1 MATFIVLAS
10 FSDQNIKNIKKSIER
25 SWRLKSR
32 DGQGQHLLCQSDCCR
47 RIAAMIADNVGT
59 ATTHSDRRDPLP

>member
-10 FSDQNIKNIKKSIER
+10 FSDQNIKESIER
-25 SWRLKSR
+25 SWLLKSR
-32 DGQGQHLLCQSDCCR
+32 DRQGQHLLCQSDCCR
-47 RIAAMIADNVGT
+47 RIADNVGT